1 MSYGLSAADKL
12 TPDLSV
18 PVVPI
23 IPVTVPVVVVMVVP
37 VAVPVAVSV
46 IIAEAPL
53 AVLSS
58 FFHFMSIVFR
68 LTAIRA
74 VAVDIALKFPFQ
86 ILDVL
91 VAAFPVISADVRGI
105 AKEHESARQCGNKAR
120 FHQHLRPDHRAPPQV
135 RLIAQGWPGLA
146 LTLD

>member
-1 MSYGLSAADKL
+1 LSAADKL
-12 TPDLSV
+12 TPALSV
-18 PVVPI
+18 PVIPV
-23 IPVTVPVVVVMVVP
+23 IPVTVPVVIVVVFT
-37 VAVPVAVSV
+37 VAV

-105 AKEHESARQCGNKAR
+105 AEEHESAR
-120 FHQHLRPDHRAPPQV
+120 
-135 RLIAQGWPGLA
+135 
-146 LTLD
+146 

>member
-1 MSYGLSAADKL
+1 LSAADKL
-12 TPDLSV
+12 TPALSV
-18 PVVPI
+18 PVIPV
-23 IPVTVPVVVVMVVP
+23 IPVTVPVVVVVV
-37 VAVPVAVSV
+37 VSVSV
-46 IIAEAPL
+46 IIAETPL

-58 FFHFMSIVFR
+58 FFYFMSIVFR

-105 AKEHESARQCGNKAR
+105 AEEHESAR
-120 FHQHLRPDHRAPPQV
+120 
-135 RLIAQGWPGLA
+135 
-146 LTLD
+146 

>member
-1 MSYGLSAADKL
+1 LSAADKF
-12 TPDLSV
+12 TPALSV
-18 PVVPI
+18 PVVPV
-23 IPVTVPVVVVMVVP
+23 IPVTVPVVVVVV
-37 VAVPVAVSV
+37 VSVAVSV

-74 VAVDIALKFPFQ
+74 VTVDIALKFPFQ

-105 AKEHESARQCGNKAR
+105 AEEHESAR
-120 FHQHLRPDHRAPPQV
+120 
-135 RLIAQGWPGLA
+135 
-146 LTLD
+146 